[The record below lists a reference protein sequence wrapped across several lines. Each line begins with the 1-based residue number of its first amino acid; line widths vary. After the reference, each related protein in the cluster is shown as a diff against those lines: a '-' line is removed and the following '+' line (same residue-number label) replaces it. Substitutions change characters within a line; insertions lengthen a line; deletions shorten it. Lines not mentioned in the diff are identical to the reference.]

1 MMQTKN
7 LSKNI
12 DRFFLILLIV
22 FLCVLLM
29 VNYHAI
35 DRASDKRFLINL

>member
-12 DRFFLILLIV
+12 DRFFLVLLIV

-29 VNYHAI
+29 VNYRAI
-35 DRASDKRFLINL
+35 DCTSDNRFLINL